1 MLFAFSA
8 VGSDQNTAGNGRPR
22 GEGRSC
28 WHWSFKSRPSSL
40 EQRFTP
46 ILLTF
51 WNYKS
56 RPSSIKA
63 RFTPTNKTFWNF
75 KSKPC
80 SLRRPN
86 PDLNQKWPLLEIEIQ
101 AKNLPFSGNNCH
113 CDLLV
118 TLWLVILV
126 PSLFHIRFFFFPI
139 SLLIIITIWCEYR
152 PCRGINKNVL
162 DFWSW
167 RFSQVQVQST
177 IICAV
182 SSF

>member
-1 MLFAFSA
+1 MLSAFSA

-40 EQRFTP
+40 EP
-46 ILLTF
+46 
-51 WNYKS
+51 
-56 RPSSIKA
+56 

-75 KSKPC
+75 KSRPC

-101 AKNLPFSGNNCH
+101 AKNLSFSGNNCH

-126 PSLFHIRFFFFPI
+126 PSLFHIRFFSFFTI

-152 PCRGINKNVL
+152 PCRGINKNFL